1 MPFIE
6 VISVSREQL
15 AAEERAM
22 RSREAEA
29 FREEERPE
37 RPRRGGPGG
46 SKLRAAADREGED
59 A

>member
-22 RSREAEA
+22 GSRDPGS
-29 FREEERPE
+29 FREEE

-46 SKLRAAADREGED
+46 SKLRVAADREEGD

>member
-1 MPFIE
+1 MPF
-6 VISVSREQL
+6 VDPVSREQL

-29 FREEERPE
+29 FQEEECPE
-37 RPRRGGPGG
+37 RLRRDRPGG
-46 SKLRAAADREGED
+46 SKLRAAADREEED